1 VNKGFFKA
9 LARLTETF
17 KIETPYFKAQGPP
30 AILLAVGGI
39 IVAGGIAGALAKG
52 ADRLPETLR
61 EARQLTS
68 ALRGN
73 DSPRLHA

>member
-1 VNKGFFKA
+1 VSKGFLKA
-9 LARLTETF
+9 LTRFAETF

-30 AILLAVGGI
+30 AILIAVSGI
-39 IVAGGIAGALAKG
+39 VIAGGIAGALAKG

-68 ALRGN
+68 AVRG
-73 DSPRLHA
+73 DAPRLHA